1 MSPPTRFIAIDTS
14 SSPGSVAAGGVSGK
28 LYERSLPPGGDQGRN
43 LMPTLVELTEAAGWQ
58 LAEAELLA
66 VAIGPGPFTGLR
78 VGVTTAKALAWA
90 AGCPLVAIPTAACL
104 AAQALADRSP
114 FPPVHVIFDAG
125 RGELYAVIARPNGP
139 ALTAT
144 EVQWQLEETGLV
156 SPEAWRDSL
165 PPAAV
170 VSGPG
175 LAMASSVLAGL
186 PQSRP
191 DLQITP
197 PEIRQPTA
205 TTVAQ
210 LGMAA
215 LHRNETVPPDAV
227 TPIYLR
233 ASYAEE
239 KKG

>member
-1 MSPPTRFIAIDTS
+1 MSRNRPFVAIETS
-14 SSPGSVAAGGVSGK
+14 SSPGSVAVGGVSGQ
-28 LYERSLPPGGDQGRN
+28 LHERSLPPGGNQGRD

-58 LAEAELLA
+58 LAEAELIA

-125 RGELYAVIARPNGP
+125 RGELFAVTAHPDGP
-139 ALTAT
+139 APTTT
-144 EVQWQLEETGLV
+144 EVRWQLEETGLV

-175 LAMASSVLAGL
+175 LAIASPVLAGL

-205 TTVAQ
+205 GTVAR
-210 LGMAA
+210 LGLAA
-215 LHRNETVPPDAV
+215 YHRNETAPPAAV
-227 TPIYLR
+227 APIYLR